1 MDAHQLL
8 LFVAAG
14 LLLNLTPGPDV
25 LYIVTNALR
34 GGRRAGVVAACG
46 ITAGC
51 FVHIFAAALGVSA
64 LLNWV
69 GLDIK
74 APLHCHD
81 AITGVPGSGARARES
96 LHLLLASGVPFEC
109 RTTWHPDLFGN
120 DQLLALAEE
129 LAQCG
134 VQHWVVQQRRMPH
147 QHVPPIAGSLHTAL
161 AKKFPHFGLR

>member
-1 MDAHQLL
+1 MPSDWAPCSLTSIRLL
-8 LFVAAG
+8 RFWKSYTPNG
-14 LLLNLTPGPDV
+14 LEK
-25 LYIVTNALR
+25 
-34 GGRRAGVVAACG
+34 RAVP
-46 ITAGC
+46 
-51 FVHIFAAALGVSA
+51 L
-64 LLNWV
+64 V
-69 GLDIK
+69 G
-74 APLHCHD
+74 
-81 AITGVPGSGARARES
+81 
-96 LHLLLASGVPFEC
+96 SGVPFEC